1 MEIKFIK
8 REVLKSKPDFKNLV
22 FGKIFTDYM
31 FAMDYT
37 AEKGWHDARI
47 QPYGPIEMSPSSCVL
62 HYAQGLFE
70 GMKAYKND
78 DKVYLFRPEKNFE
91 RLADGCDRMC
101 IPPIDV
107 DFAVNALKKL
117 VDIERDWIPSEDGA
131 ALYIRP
137 FVIADEEALGVHP
150 SVVYRFMIILSP
162 VAAYY
167 SGGFAPIDIMVEEK
181 YTRSCPGGT
190 GAVKAIGN
198 YAASLKG
205 QSRAAKEGY
214 PQVMWLDGVERKYV
228 EEVGSMNIFFVID
241 GELCT
246 PALSGT
252 ILPGIT
258 RNSVIELAK
267 SLSKSVSERAISTDE
282 LIEAAN
288 SGRLSECFGTGT
300 AVVISPVGGLCYNNQ
315 KITVGDGKV
324 GEITLQ
330 LYNKLTDIQYGRA
343 EDTYGWRVEV

>member
-1 MEIKFIK
+1 MDIKFIE
-8 REVLKSKPDFKNLV
+8 REQLKQKPDFKNLV

-31 FAMDYT
+31 FIMDYH
-37 AEKGWHDARI
+37 EDKGWHDARI

-70 GMKAYKND
+70 GMKAYKNG
-78 DKVYLFRPEKNFE
+78 DKVLLFRPEKNFE

-107 DFAVNALKKL
+107 DFAVSALKKL
-117 VDIERDWIPSEDGA
+117 VNIERDWIPSDAGA

-137 FVIADEEALGVHP
+137 FVVADEEALGVHP
-150 SVVYRFMIILSP
+150 SVVYRFMIILCP

-214 PQVMWLDGVERKYV
+214 SQVMWLDGVERKYV

-246 PALSGT
+246 PALSGS

-258 RNSVIELAK
+258 RNSTIELAK
-267 SLSKSVSERAISTDE
+267 SLGIPVSERAITIDE
-282 LIEAAN
+282 LLTAAKEK
-288 SGRLSECFGTGT
+288 RLSECFGTGT
-300 AVVISPVGGLCYNNQ
+300 AVVISPVGGLCYKGEKVTVADGQ
-315 KITVGDGKV
+315 VGKITL
-324 GEITLQ
+324 E
-330 LYNKLTDIQYGRA
+330 LYKKLTDIQYARS
-343 EDTYGWRVEV
+343 EDPFGWRVEV

>member
-1 MEIKFIK
+1 MDIKFIK
-8 REVLKSKPDFKNLV
+8 RDELKQKPDFSNLV
-22 FGKIFTDYM
+22 FGTIFTDYM
-31 FAMDYT
+31 FIMDYH
-37 AEKGWHDARI
+37 EGKGWHDARI
-47 QPYGPIEMSPSSCVL
+47 QPYGPIEMAPSSCVL

-70 GMKAYKND
+70 GMKAYKNS

-101 IPPIDV
+101 IPPIDI

-117 VDIERDWIPSEDGA
+117 IDIERDWIPSDDGA

-137 FVIADEEALGVHP
+137 FVVADEDVLGVHP
-150 SVVYRFMIILSP
+150 ANIYRFMIILSP

-181 YTRSCPGGT
+181 YTRSSPGGT

-214 PQVMWLDGVERKYV
+214 SQVMWLDGVERKNV

-241 GELCT
+241 GELHT
-246 PALSGT
+246 PVLSGS

-258 RNSVIELAK
+258 RSSTIELAK
-267 SLSKSVSERAISTDE
+267 SIGKTVVERSISIDE
-282 LIEAAN
+282 LLVAAKE
-288 SGRLSECFGTGT
+288 GRLTECFGTGT
-300 AVVISPVGGLCYNNQ
+300 AVVISPVGGLCY
-315 KITVGDGKV
+315 KGEKFTVGSGKV
-324 GEITLQ
+324 GEITLE
-330 LYNKLTDIQYGRA
+330 LYKKLTDIQYGRSQD
-343 EDTYGWRVEV
+343 EFGWRVTV